1 MKGYTDQ
8 YLLSISYEKVISVKN
23 KLYKYYMKLE
33 VLVLAVSGFFIA
45 NTYYEGNYVK
55 ILQSWQKYF
64 KMAGFAF
71 AGLSIY
77 LFLKKNPNQS
87 QSLVQEL
94 TNIVKFMPSAKSTL
108 DVFTPF
114 TDFTNQTPF
123 MGGGMSMNN
132 DGTNMYGQSQQQ
144 QHQVNRIM
152 ESGKTGTKRCVS
164 ETKKKF
170 VASQQSWKCGH
181 CQKQLPAWFEVDH
194 KIRLEHGGS
203 NHVDNLVALC
213 RDCHGRKT
221 AMENL

>member
-1 MKGYTDQ
+1 
-8 YLLSISYEKVISVKN
+8 
-23 KLYKYYMKLE
+23 MKLE
-33 VLVLAVSGFFIA
+33 LLVLAVSGFFIA
-45 NTYYEGNYVK
+45 NTYYDGNYIK
-55 ILQSWQKYF
+55 LLQSWQKYF

-77 LFLKKNPNQS
+77 LFLKKNPTQS
-87 QSLVQEL
+87 HSLVQEL
-94 TNIVKFMPSAKSTL
+94 SNIVKFMPSAKSTL
-108 DVFTPF
+108 DIFTPF

-123 MGGGMSMNN
+123 TGGGGGGMGN
-132 DGTNMYGQSQQQ
+132 GTGVPNQ
-144 QHQVNRIM
+144 QHQINRMM

-170 VASQQSWKCGH
+170 VASQQSWNCGH

-194 KIRLEHGGS
+194 KIRLDQGGS

-213 RDCHGRKT
+213 RDCHGKKT

>member
-1 MKGYTDQ
+1 
-8 YLLSISYEKVISVKN
+8 
-23 KLYKYYMKLE
+23 MKLE
-33 VLVLAVSGFFIA
+33 LLVLAVSGFFIA
-45 NTYYEGNYVK
+45 NTYYDGNYIK
-55 ILQSWQKYF
+55 LLQSWQKYF

-87 QSLVQEL
+87 HSLVQEL
-94 TNIVKFMPSAKSTL
+94 SNIVKFMPSAKSTL
-108 DVFTPF
+108 DIFTPF

-123 MGGGMSMNN
+123 TGGGMGGGGGGMGN
-132 DGTNMYGQSQQQ
+132 GTGVPNQ
-144 QHQVNRIM
+144 QHQINRMM

-170 VASQQSWKCGH
+170 VASQQSWNCGH

-194 KIRLEHGGS
+194 KIRLDNGGS

-213 RDCHGRKT
+213 RDCHGKKT

>member
-1 MKGYTDQ
+1 
-8 YLLSISYEKVISVKN
+8 
-23 KLYKYYMKLE
+23 MKLE
-33 VLVLAVSGFFIA
+33 FLILAVSGFFIA
-45 NTYYEGNYVK
+45 NTYYDGNYIK

-77 LFLKKNPNQS
+77 LYLKKNPYQS
-87 QSLVQEL
+87 QSLVHEL

-108 DVFTPF
+108 DIFTPF

-123 MGGGMSMNN
+123 MGGGGG
-132 DGTNMYGQSQQQ
+132 DGGGGGFDPQQQ
-144 QHQVNRIM
+144 QINRIM

-194 KIRLEHGGS
+194 KIRLDNGGS

>member
-1 MKGYTDQ
+1 
-8 YLLSISYEKVISVKN
+8 
-23 KLYKYYMKLE
+23 MKLE
-33 VLVLAVSGFFIA
+33 LLVLAVSGFFIA
-45 NTYYEGNYVK
+45 NTYYDGNYIK
-55 ILQSWQKYF
+55 LLHSWQKYF

-87 QSLVQEL
+87 HSLVQEL
-94 TNIVKFMPSAKSTL
+94 SNIVKFMPSAKSTL
-108 DVFTPF
+108 DIFTPF

-123 MGGGMSMNN
+123 MGGGIGGMGNSDFPNQQ
-132 DGTNMYGQSQQQ
+132 QSHQ
-144 QHQVNRIM
+144 QHQINRMM

-170 VASQQSWKCGH
+170 VASQQSWNCGH
-181 CQKQLPAWFEVDH
+181 CQRQLPAWFEVDH
-194 KIRLEHGGS
+194 KIRLDTGGS

-213 RDCHGRKT
+213 RDCHGKKT

>member
-1 MKGYTDQ
+1 
-8 YLLSISYEKVISVKN
+8 
-23 KLYKYYMKLE
+23 MKLE
-33 VLVLAVSGFFIA
+33 LLVLAVSGFFIA
-45 NTYYEGNYVK
+45 NTYYDGNYIK
-55 ILQSWQKYF
+55 LLQSWQKYF

-77 LFLKKNPNQS
+77 LFLKKNPTQS
-87 QSLVQEL
+87 HSLVQEL
-94 TNIVKFMPSAKSTL
+94 SNIVKFMPSAKSTL
-108 DVFTPF
+108 DIFTPF

-123 MGGGMSMNN
+123 MSGGGIGGMGN
-132 DGTNMYGQSQQQ
+132 GTGVPNQ
-144 QHQVNRIM
+144 QHQINRMM

-170 VASQQSWKCGH
+170 VASQQSWNCGH

-194 KIRLEHGGS
+194 KIRLDNGGS

-213 RDCHGRKT
+213 RDCHGKKT

>member
-1 MKGYTDQ
+1 
-8 YLLSISYEKVISVKN
+8 
-23 KLYKYYMKLE
+23 
-33 VLVLAVSGFFIA
+33 
-45 NTYYEGNYVK
+45 
-55 ILQSWQKYF
+55 
-64 KMAGFAF
+64 MAGFTF

-77 LFLKKNPNQS
+77 LFLKKNPSQS

-123 MGGGMSMNN
+123 MGGGGGGGGM
-132 DGTNMYGQSQQQ
+132 NMYGQSQQQ